1 MPREPVQS
9 FSQSTDLQLPLT
21 LVRSCALI
29 IILVSVCPFHVK
41 SRFSLIF
48 VFVFVLKELVC
59 QIETLQDS
67 KV

>member
-1 MPREPVQS
+1 MNVTQARSIFQS
-9 FSQSTDLQLPLT
+9 KHRFTVTPWCVDYH
-21 LVRSCALI
+21 I
-29 IILVSVCPFHVK
+29 VCPFHAK

-59 QIETLQDS
+59 QIESLQDS

>member
-1 MPREPVQS
+1 MNATQARSVFQSKHRFTVTPYICEKLCIDYHISLS
-9 FSQSTDLQLPLT
+9 FSCQK
-21 LVRSCALI
+21 
-29 IILVSVCPFHVK
+29 PF
-41 SRFSLIF
+41 FLIF

>member
-1 MPREPVQS
+1 MPRKPVQS
-9 FSQSTDLQLPLT
+9 LSQSTDLQLPLT

-29 IILVSVCPFHVK
+29 IILVCPFHVK